1 MKVPD
6 GYRVVE
12 RSVYAGEQFY
22 HHLTGKWAT
31 WGLNTPSTHQYD
43 VLERIPSKRK
53 LLVIVWEIVEHPA
66 NTLTQMSPA
75 LAEAWVTPA
84 YAEGVV
90 KAGYVA
96 RIIDAPDV

>member
-12 RSVYAGEQFY
+12 RIVQPGEHYFDHY
-22 HHLTGKWAT
+22 GAT
-31 WGLNTPSTHQYD
+31 HVWGLSAPSQFEKR
-43 VLERIPSKRK
+43 VLERIPPKRK
-53 LLVIVWEIVEHPA
+53 LLVIAWEIVEHPA
-66 NTLTQMSPA
+66 NTLTQISPA

>member
-1 MKVPD
+1 MEAEHV
-6 GYRVVE
+6 
-12 RSVYAGEQFY
+12 
-22 HHLTGKWAT
+22 
-31 WGLNTPSTHQYD
+31 WGLSKCAISFQR
-43 VLERIPSKRK
+43 VLERIPPKRK

>member
-12 RSVYAGEQFY
+12 RIVQPGEHY
-22 HHLTGKWAT
+22 VDHYGAAHV
-31 WGLNTPSTHQYD
+31 WGLSAPSQFEKR
-43 VLERIPSKRK
+43 VLERIPPKRK

-66 NTLTQMSPA
+66 NTLTQISPA